1 MNKAKEKYEQEF
13 RIFVKKVN
21 KKFKRD
27 SSINSD
33 TISKSC
39 KNYNF

>member
-1 MNKAKEKYEQEF
+1 MAKEKYEKEYKL
-13 RIFVKKVN
+13 FVKKVN
-21 KKFKRD
+21 KKFKRE

-39 KNYNF
+39 KNYNY